1 MNNSVQIALF
11 FEEGTVYNPTIISA
25 KIIEK
30 FSELGNPILLPIN
43 TESSKEANV
52 PFIIFNQ
59 NVNFQLV
66 LNYHN
71 MLFTFQNSYI
81 KQAKDIAITIFEV
94 FNKEKINFVRIG
106 YVPTFITEEEK
117 KKDFEN
123 KYVCQDELKDV
134 VDYQFSWLKR
144 IKMKDLEFN
153 CWERSISDS
162 NKIKGLLKI
171 YDFNTDADKIIK
183 IDKKFIKDFIDF
195 CDKCMNK

>member
-11 FEEGTVYNPTIISA
+11 FEEGTVYNPAIISA

-43 TESSKEANV
+43 TEAPKEANV

-117 KKDFEN
+117 KKDFEH
-123 KYVCQDELKDV
+123 KYVCQEELKDV

-144 IKMKDLEFN
+144 IKIKDLEFN

-171 YDFNTDADKIIK
+171 YDFNTDADIIIK

-195 CDKCMNK
+195 CDKYMNK